1 VHCLINEE
9 KKTMAA
15 SALYNYQT
23 DLDRQGFLWNGV
35 AIVYSF
41 FAYTGGLLLLINTN
55 IFLNILGLI
64 FLTHSLIYSAY
75 LSHEFMHGTIFKNR
89 KLNQIFGNF
98 MLWLNGGCYHGFQT
112 LKIQHV
118 AHHVKKADVF
128 TFDII
133 AFIQNL
139 SPLIRFIFIA
149 LEWCYFPIVSFYAR
163 WNSIIVH
170 CWKSEDIRKKNH
182 TLLIFIVRVVLFII
196 LSLISFK
203 ALILYFFSYVGMIT
217 VLRWMDAFQHTYEA
231 FLPGVALPK
240 LDRNYEQANTFSNL
254 ISYRYPWLNLLVLN
268 FGYHN
273 AHHEQMKCPW
283 YSLPELDM
291 KLAQNKGINYISFS
305 QQLGNYHRYRV
316 TRLTAGQGNVDSEMG
331 KRDYAQFHGAVD
343 VSFITIY

>member
-1 VHCLINEE
+1 MVAV
-9 KKTMAA
+9 K
-15 SALYNYQT
+15 LYTSQT
-23 DLDRQGFLWNGV
+23 YLNRRSSLWNTV
-35 AIVYSF
+35 AIVYSLL
-41 FAYTGGLLLLINTN
+41 AYTGSLLLLVNNN
-55 IFLNILGLI
+55 ILLNIIGLI

-89 KLNQIFGNF
+89 KLNQTFGNF

-170 CWKSEDIRKKNH
+170 CWKSEDNWKR
-182 TLLIFIVRVVLFII
+182 TYTSLIFIVRIVLFII

-231 FLPGVALPK
+231 FLPGVTLPK
-240 LDRNYEQANTFSNL
+240 LDRNYERANTFSNL

-291 KLAQNKGINYISFS
+291 KLAHNKAINYISLS
-305 QQLGNYHRYRV
+305 QQLSNYHRYRL
-316 TRLTAGQGNVDSEMG
+316 TRLTTGQGNVDLEMDNC
-331 KRDYAQFHGAVD
+331 DYAQFYGAVD